1 MKAYRDTLFNLRQLN
16 YKRLIIPSMLLFAVM
31 VYIDRSSVNDN
42 LIVLQAGYWTS
53 FGLAT
58 LWGIMNYIS
67 HIQYNVTAA
76 IRHGDI
82 EEYVDKMNLSAEESQ
97 EFKSYLTD
105 YAADLV
111 VQHNLSDKDA
121 RIRAMNEFNIK
132 EIHQL
137 MEDKNL
143 FTFGKHTYLLGYAVI
158 FTMLILALSVIS
170 SYVGWSTAMV
180 SIISML
186 VIYTFGF
193 IGMFILYKF
202 PDAIFRKKLY
212 GDEE

>member
-1 MKAYRDTLFNLRQLN
+1 MKAYLDPMFNLRQLN
-16 YKRLIIPSMLLFAVM
+16 YKWLILASMLLFAGM

-42 LIVLQAGYWTS
+42 LVVLQAGYWTS
-53 FGLAT
+53 FGLAA
-58 LWGIMNYIS
+58 LWGMINYIS
-67 HIQYNVTAA
+67 HIQYNVTTA

-82 EEYVDKMNLSAEESQ
+82 EEYVEKMNLSAEESQ
-97 EFKSYLTD
+97 EFKAYLTD

-111 VQHNLSDKDA
+111 IQHNLSEKDA

-143 FTFGKHTYLLGYAVI
+143 FTFGKHTYLLGYAAI
-158 FTMLILALSVIS
+158 FTLLILVLSVIS
-170 SYVGWSTAMV
+170 SYVGWSTVMV

-186 VIYTFGF
+186 IVYTLGF

-202 PDAIFRKKLY
+202 PDAVFRKKLY

>member
-31 VYIDRSSVNDN
+31 VYIDRSSVNEN

-67 HIQYNVTAA
+67 HIQYNVTTA

-121 RIRAMNEFNIK
+121 QIRAMNEFNIK

-137 MEDKNL
+137 VKDKNL

-158 FTMLILALSVIS
+158 FTMLILVLSVIS

-180 SIISML
+180 SIICML
-186 VIYTFGF
+186 IIYTLGF

>member
-1 MKAYRDTLFNLRQLN
+1 MKAHQDTMFNLQQLN
-16 YKRLIIPSMLLFAVM
+16 YKLLIVASMLLFAVM

-42 LIVLQAGYWTS
+42 LVILQAGYWTS

-58 LWGIMNYIS
+58 IWGIINYIS
-67 HIQYNVTAA
+67 HIQYNVTSA

-82 EEYVDKMNLSAEESQ
+82 EEYLDKMKLSIEEAQ
-97 EFKSYLTD
+97 ELKAYLAD

-111 VQHNLSDKDA
+111 IQHNLSEKDA

-137 MEDKNL
+137 MKDKNL
-143 FTFGKHTYLLGYAVI
+143 FTFMKHTYLLGYAAI
-158 FTMLILALSVIS
+158 FAMLFLLLSVIN

-186 VIYTFGF
+186 IIYTLGF

-202 PDAIFRKKLY
+202 LDAIFRKKLY